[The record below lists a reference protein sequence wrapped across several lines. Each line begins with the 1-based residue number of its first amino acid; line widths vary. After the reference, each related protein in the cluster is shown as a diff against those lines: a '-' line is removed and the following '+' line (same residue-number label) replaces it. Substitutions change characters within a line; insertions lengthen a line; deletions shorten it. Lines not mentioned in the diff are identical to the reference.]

1 MGAPVFVAGSAFP
14 ISAGGTFGFML
25 LHGAGAGECARRRSN
40 FLLLR
45 QKKVTKEKAT
55 PLSASLRFASGNLR
69 CSRPAGSRSNS
80 LRCAAL
86 KQSRALIRW
95 PLRSSAH
102 TEGRGQPNSRTS
114 IRAIALLGPV
124 LRAQAPRAG
133 RSAGWVERSDDPCGC
148 PPPVAA
154 PAAGRLRGGMGA
166 SAPMLREL
174 TRCGC
179 LNEAAAQRSE
189 FRSAPRNRPAA
200 GLPRSAAQGA
210 QTWGR
215 LLLPSFLG
223 DPRKEGAPPGAHPGT
238 RPQIRHAASSASKPW
253 LRQAQPE
260 RVEVAP
266 RLRQAQP
273 ERVGEGPGWCLG
285 FDRLS
290 PNGWGTDRGGALV
303 STSSARTDGKRTGVA
318 PRLRQAQ
325 PERAVAL
332 YLNAIKFIAASA
344 YSISAR
350 AQKHSKNQRPTP

>member
-1 MGAPVFVAGSAFP
+1 MGAPVFVAGCAFC
-14 ISAGGTFGFML
+14 ISAGGLFGSMPWLRPSAGMCPRRGTFFSCV
-25 LHGAGAGECARRRSN
+25 AKKR
-40 FLLLR
+40 R
-45 QKKVTKEKAT
+45 QKKAT

-80 LRCAAL
+80 LRCTAL

-148 PPPVAA
+148 LGVRLSTPCGCACGGAVAGWHA
-154 PAAGRLRGGMGA
+154 RRSARASLTDSPRLFERSA
-166 SAPMLREL
+166 SA
-174 TRCGC
+174 
-179 LNEAAAQRSE
+179 RSE
-189 FRSAPRNRPAA
+189 FRGAPRNRPAA
-200 GLPRSAAQGA
+200 GLPRSAAQGS

-223 DPRKEGAPPGAHPGT
+223 DARKEGAPPGAHPGT
-238 RPQIRHAASSASKPW
+238 RPPIRHAARSASK
-253 LRQAQPE
+253 
-260 RVEVAP
+260 P

-273 ERVGEGPGWCLG
+273 ERAGRGPG

-290 PNGWGTDRGGALV
+290 PNGWGGTLTLALA
-303 STSSARTDGKRTGVA
+303 STSSARTAGQRTGVA
-318 PRLRQAQ
+318 PQLRPAQ
-325 PERAVAL
+325 PERAGAL
-332 YLNAIKFIAASA
+332 HAETINFIAACA
-344 YSISAR
+344 YSTGAR
-350 AQKHSKNQRPTP
+350 TQKHLKTQRPAP